1 MKLSGN
7 NRKTN
12 RMKQSLQ
19 TGGYL
24 IKHKTNYTKTCYH
37 MRGKYVNIRFED
49 LSCFAK
55 ILHLNSFNLKLT
67 FNLFYF
73 L

>member
-7 NRKTN
+7 NRKTK

-19 TGGYL
+19 TGDYL
-24 IKHKTNYTKTCYH
+24 IKHKTNYTKTCCH
-37 MRGKYVNIRFED
+37 TRGKHVNIRFED

-55 ILHLNSFNLKLT
+55 ILHLNSVNLKLT
-67 FNLFYF
+67 FTLFYF